1 MTSHFENRGNEPMH
15 GPHGKGTARVHAWR
29 SLPAAFALAL
39 LSLPAA
45 HAQQTVPAKTKQTA
59 LPATTLPVIVVTATR
74 IPEPAFDVPASITAV
89 QIGNP
94 RDDAPN
100 INASEYLRQVPG
112 VLARDRQN
120 YAQDEQISIRG
131 FGSRSTFGVRGVRV
145 YTDGIPAT
153 MPDGQGQVSNFDF
166 DGADRIEVLR
176 GPFSALYGN
185 SSGGVIQIFTADGSV
200 PPEILGSV
208 GAGSNGVWRADAGAR
223 GTNGGFGYNL
233 DLSEFH
239 TDGYRDHSRAKRV
252 NGNAKLDFK
261 IGSHGKLTLLVNT
274 VSMPEALDPQG
285 LTREQFQSDPR
296 QASPS
301 ALKFNTRKS
310 VHQAQ
315 GGAVYTQK
323 LGDGQSLQ
331 LLAYYGHRTVQ
342 QFLSVPVGA
351 QKNPLSSGG
360 VVDLDTKY
368 GGTDLR
374 WTWKGDL
381 AGQPLDL
388 AAGVAFDR
396 ENQLRLGY
404 ENFVGA
410 TVGVVGALRR
420 NEQDN
425 VYNIDQ
431 YAQGSWHFA
440 PRWSLTLG
448 ARHSVVRFSSL
459 DHYITAANPNDSGRV
474 AYGSTS
480 PVAGLMFYAKPDWH
494 VYASYGRGFATPTFS
509 ELGYRADG
517 SGLNFALRPSR
528 SRNGEI
534 GSKWLFGG
542 GGNLDITLFE
552 ADTSGETGVL
562 SSLGGRTIYQN
573 VGSSRRRGVEAGLH
587 VPLGGDWTLDA
598 AYTYLD
604 ARFLDAFGNCS
615 GSSGCTVPADARMP
629 GVPRQLLNTGLRWGG
644 ATGWHAGLQIDAAAA
659 VSADDA
665 GTIIAPGY
673 VIAGANVG
681 YVLNTA
687 RYQIVPF
694 ARIDNLFDLKYVG
707 SVIVDQ
713 SSGGSFEPAPGRT
726 FFLGVKVALRQE

>member
-1 MTSHFENRGNEPMH
+1 M
-15 GPHGKGTARVHAWR
+15 HAWR
-29 SLPAAFALAL
+29 SLSAALAFAL

-45 HAQQTVPAKTKQTA
+45 QAQQEAQTNTKQGT
-59 LPATTLPVIVVTATR
+59 LPTTTLPVIVVTATR
-74 IPEPAFDVPASITAV
+74 IAEPAFDVPASITAV
-89 QIGNP
+89 QVGNP
-94 RDDAPN
+94 QDDTPN

-200 PPEILGSV
+200 PPEIIGSV
-208 GAGSNGVWRADAGAR
+208 GAGSDGVWRLDAGAR
-223 GTNGGFGYNL
+223 GTTGGFGYNL

-239 TDGYRDHSRAKRV
+239 TDGYRNHSAADRT
-252 NGNAKLDFK
+252 NGNAKFDFK
-261 IGSHGKLTLLVNT
+261 VGNDGKLTLLLNT
-274 VSMPEALDPQG
+274 VSMPLALDPQG
-285 LTREQFQSDPR
+285 LTQQQFDADPR
-296 QASPS
+296 QNSPLTL
-301 ALKFNTRKS
+301 AYNTRKS

-315 GGAVYTQK
+315 GGAVYTQQ
-323 LGDGQSLQ
+323 LGDGQSLS

-342 QFLSVPVGA
+342 QFLSVPVSA

-368 GGTDLR
+368 GGTDFH
-374 WTWKGDL
+374 WAWKGNL

-388 AAGVAFDR
+388 TAGVAYDR
-396 ENQLRLGY
+396 EDQLRLGY
-404 ENFVGA
+404 NNFVGD
-410 TVGVVGALRR
+410 TLGVVGARRR

-431 YAQGSWHFA
+431 YAQGTWHFA
-440 PRWSLTLG
+440 PIWSLTLG

-459 DHYITAANPNDSGRV
+459 DHYITATNPDDSGRV

-494 VYASYGRGFATPTFS
+494 LYASYGRGFATPTFS

-542 GGNLDITLFE
+542 GGNLDIALFE
-552 ADTSGETGVL
+552 ADTSNETGVL

-573 VGSSRRRGVEAGLH
+573 VGSSRRRGAEAGLH
-587 VPLGGDWTLDA
+587 LPLGGDWALDA

-604 ARFLDAFGNCS
+604 ARFLDAFGNC
-615 GSSGCTVPADARMP
+615 GGPTGCTVPADARMP
-629 GVPRQLLNTGLRWGG
+629 GVPRQLLNAGLRWGG
-644 ATGWHAGLQIDAAAA
+644 ARGWHAGLQINGAAA

-665 GTIIAPGY
+665 GTLVAPGY
-673 VIAGANVG
+673 VIAGVNAG
-681 YVLNTA
+681 YVLDTA
-687 RYQIVPF
+687 RYQIVPY
-694 ARIDNLFDLKYVG
+694 ARIDNLFNLKYIG

-726 FFLGVKVALRQE
+726 FYVGVKVTLRQE

>member
-1 MTSHFENRGNEPMH
+1 M
-15 GPHGKGTARVHAWR
+15 
-29 SLPAAFALAL
+29 
-39 LSLPAA
+39 PAA
-45 HAQQTVPAKTKQTA
+45 HAEKQAVPSDTGQTKLNT
-59 LPATTLPVIVVTATR
+59 TTLAVIVVTPTR
-74 IPEPAFDVPASITAV
+74 MPEPAFDVPASIAVV
-89 QIGNP
+89 QIGKAQADTP
-94 RDDAPN
+94 D

-131 FGSRSTFGVRGVRV
+131 YGSRSTFGVRGVRL

-185 SSGGVIQIFTADGSV
+185 SSGGVIQVFTADGSV

-208 GAGSNGVWRADAGAR
+208 EAGSDGMWRVDAGAR
-223 GTNGGFGYNL
+223 GTNGDFGYNL
-233 DLSEFH
+233 DLSEFD

-252 NGNAKLDFK
+252 VGNAKFDFK
-261 IGSHGKLTLLVNT
+261 VGHDGKLTLLVNT
-274 VSMPEALDPQG
+274 VSVPGALDPQG
-285 LTREQFQSDPR
+285 LTQQQFGSNPR

-301 ALKFNTRKS
+301 ALTFDTRKS

-315 GGAVYTQK
+315 GGAVYTQS
-323 LGDGQSLQ
+323 LDNDQSLQ
-331 LLAYYGHRTVQ
+331 LMAYYGHRTVQ
-342 QFLSVPVGA
+342 QFLSVPASA

-360 VVDLDTKY
+360 VVDLDTNY

-374 WTWKGDL
+374 WTWKGSL
-381 AGQPLDL
+381 ADQPLDV
-388 AAGVAFDR
+388 AAGAAFDR

-410 TVGVVGALRR
+410 ALGVVGALRR

-459 DHYITAANPNDSGRV
+459 DHYITATNPDDSGRV

-480 PVAGLMFYAKPDWH
+480 PVAGLMFYARPDWH
-494 VYASYGRGFATPTFS
+494 LYASYGRGFATPTFS

-517 SGLNFALRPSR
+517 SGLNFALRSSR

-534 GSKWLFGG
+534 GSKWLLGSGG
-542 GGNLDITLFE
+542 SLDIALFE
-552 ADTSGETGVL
+552 ANTSNETGVL
-562 SSLGGRTIYQN
+562 SSFGGRTIYQN
-573 VGSSRRRGVEAGLH
+573 VGSSRRRGAEAGFHL
-587 VPLGGDWTLDA
+587 PLGGEWALDA

-604 ARFLDAFGNCS
+604 ARFLEAFGDCA
-615 GSSGCTVPADARMP
+615 GPTGCTVPADARMP
-629 GVPRQLLNTGLRWGG
+629 GVPRQLLNAGLRWGG
-644 ATGWHAGLQIDAAAA
+644 TRGWHAGLQIDAAGA

-665 GTIIAPGY
+665 GTMVAPGC
-673 VIAGANVG
+673 VVASVNAG
-681 YVLNTA
+681 YVADTA
-687 RYQIVPF
+687 HYRIVPF
-694 ARIDNLFDLKYVG
+694 ARIDNLLDLKYIG

-713 SSGGSFEPAPGRT
+713 ASGGSFEPAPGRT
-726 FFLGVKVALRQE
+726 FFVGVRVTSRQE

>member
-1 MTSHFENRGNEPMH
+1 MSGQFENLDENLVSGATRGHILRMYP
-15 GPHGKGTARVHAWR
+15 WR
-29 SLPAAFALAL
+29 RLPAALTVAL
-39 LSLPAA
+39 LVLPAA
-45 HAQQTVPAKTKQTA
+45 HAQQNARTSITQ
-59 LPATTLPVIVVTATR
+59 TTLPTIVVTATR
-74 IPEPAFDVPASITAV
+74 IPEPAFDIPASITAV

-94 RDDAPN
+94 QADTPN

-131 FGSRSTFGVRGVRV
+131 FGSRSTFGVRSVRL

-200 PPEILGSV
+200 PSEILGSV
-208 GAGSNGVWRADAGAR
+208 GGGSDGVWRVDAGAR

-233 DLSEFH
+233 DLSRFH
-239 TDGYRDHSRAKRV
+239 TEGYRDHSRATRI

-261 IGSHGKLTLLVNT
+261 VGNSGKLTLLLNT

-285 LTREQFQSDPR
+285 LTKQQFESDPR

-301 ALKFNTRKS
+301 ALTFNTRKS

-323 LGDGQSLQ
+323 LSEHQSLQ
-331 LLAYYGHRTVQ
+331 LMVYYGHRTVQ
-342 QFLSVPVGA
+342 QFLSVPASA

-404 ENFVGA
+404 ENFVGD
-410 TVGVVGALRR
+410 TLGVVGALRR

-425 VYNIDQ
+425 VYNIDE
-431 YAQGSWHFA
+431 YAQGSWAFA

-459 DHYITAANPNDSGRV
+459 DHYITATNPDDSGRV
-474 AYGSTS
+474 AYGSTN
-480 PVAGLMFYAKPDWH
+480 PVAGLMFYARPNWH
-494 VYASYGRGFATPTFS
+494 LYASYGRGFATPTFS

-534 GSKWLFGG
+534 GSKWLFGN
-542 GGNLDITLFE
+542 GGNLDIALFQ
-552 ADTSGETGVL
+552 ANTSNETGVL
-562 SSLGGRTIYQN
+562 SSFGGRTIYQN
-573 VGSSRRRGVEAGLH
+573 VGSSRRRGAEAGLH
-587 VPLGGDWTLDA
+587 LPLGGDWALDA

-604 ARFLDAFGNCS
+604 ARFLDAFGNCARP
-615 GSSGCTVPADARMP
+615 SGCSVPADARMP
-629 GVPRQLLNTGLRWGG
+629 GVPRQLLHAGLRWGG
-644 ATGWHAGLQIDAAAA
+644 AHGWHAGLQIDAAGA

-665 GTIIAPGY
+665 GTIVAPGY
-673 VIAGANVG
+673 LIAGVNVG
-681 YVLNTA
+681 YVLDSG

-694 ARIDNLFDLKYVG
+694 ARIDNLFDLKYIG

-726 FFLGVKVALRQE
+726 FFAGVKVTLRQ